1 MRKASACHLLW
12 PEKRPRQQSGAKAGS
27 SCARAA
33 AWVESPSPPRASPN
47 RICGIGSM
55 VRSVAHNDVRV
66 PKKNAGVRDQD
77 GAGSSRGDSKHEQ
90 RSAQRRR
97 PQAGVARRDNEEP
110 PAGGWGTP
118 GLSCN
123 CSPLFRGGSLSS
135 GGSRYARTTEN
146 KVRCSDRR
154 WGLSKTRAW
163 ANRFRKMRVMIDGSA
178 QRSIGE
184 RGSASAG
191 PSRSE
196 LCHCAVSHASCSVA
210 HRK

>member
-77 GAGSSRGDSKHEQ
+77 GDMSSVVPNAGGRKLGWRGGTTKS
-90 RSAQRRR
+90 
-97 PQAGVARRDNEEP
+97 PG
-110 PAGGWGTP
+110 GGWGTP

>member
-1 MRKASACHLLW
+1 VLGRSSKEVVAERHEEGISLPSLW

-55 VRSVAHNDVRV
+55 VRSVAHNDVRCQRKMPAFAIRTAPAV
-66 PKKNAGVRDQD
+66 PERIPNMSSVVPNAGGRKL
-77 GAGSSRGDSKHEQ
+77 GWRGGTTKS
-90 RSAQRRR
+90 
-97 PQAGVARRDNEEP
+97 PG
-110 PAGGWGTP
+110 GGWGTP

-163 ANRFRKMRVMIDGSA
+163 ANRFRKNARDD
-178 QRSIGE
+178 
-184 RGSASAG
+184 
-191 PSRSE
+191 
-196 LCHCAVSHASCSVA
+196 
-210 HRK
+210 